1 MDGQVEPP
9 NKSSSENGVDGGD
22 GARLVGPPNRARTSE
37 RARGRAAALL
47 NTRLAEG
54 VHQPFL
60 HSLHRF
66 QGSMTT
72 LRQLNRKLTSTVA
85 NWPDEIMEEF
95 REAIQGYAPEQQK
108 SLLELAAKASLPL
121 LSGTLIFRAKQ
132 QSDSEGSTE
141 QEAEQEDD
149 VAEAWQVVADRMD
162 GDMGAAYEVLHLLYM
177 RSTTPELA
185 QTFHRSLLVSAVAA
199 LDVLLLELISRFYL
213 LRPEVLGGEATF
225 TLEDL
230 SAFSD
235 LSEARAD
242 AVEKKADSV
251 VRSGLEG
258 WVKWLKERKIDL
270 KTHCADFA
278 RFVEIVQR
286 RHIAVHNDGRVSR
299 AYLKKINE
307 LGGTTEGTP
316 ELGTRLSI
324 NAEYLDAALDEL
336 EAVGN
341 LVTGAVWTK
350 ALDDAE
356 EVVIFELYVRS
367 YDLLL
372 AERWLPTARIC
383 TMARQRLKP
392 EDDLYLIHLVN
403 AWLSRK
409 RMGEDITSEVQD
421 WPTKTLGTRFQAA
434 QAALLDDNDKLDELI
449 RKCLR
454 AGDLGIEEAW
464 EWPLFADFRKL
475 DRWQDIVSSFAKGA
489 D

>member
-1 MDGQVEPP
+1 
-9 NKSSSENGVDGGD
+9 
-22 GARLVGPPNRARTSE
+22 
-37 RARGRAAALL
+37 
-47 NTRLAEG
+47 
-54 VHQPFL
+54 
-60 HSLHRF
+60 
-66 QGSMTT
+66 MTT
-72 LRQLNRKLTSTVA
+72 LRQLNRKLTPTVA

-95 REAIQGYAPEQQK
+95 AKAIQGYSPEQQK
-108 SLLELAAKASLPL
+108 GLLELASKASLPL
-121 LSGTLIFRAKQ
+121 LSGNLVFRARPQ
-132 QSDSEGSTE
+132 TGQTNSEKGT
-141 QEAEQEDD
+141 EQEDD
-149 VAEAWQVVADRMD
+149 VAEAWQLVADQMD

-185 QTFHRSLLVSAVAA
+185 QTFHRSLLISAVAA
-199 LDVLLLELISRFYL
+199 LDVLLLDLIGHFYL
-213 LRPEVLGGEATF
+213 LRPEALGGEASF

-242 AVEKKADSV
+242 AAEKKADSV
-251 VRSGLEG
+251 VRGGLES
-258 WVKWLKERKIDL
+258 WAKWLKERKIDL

-299 AYLKKINE
+299 TYLAKLDE
-307 LGGTTEGTP
+307 LGGATEGIP

-324 NAEYLDAALDEL
+324 DAGYLDAALDEL
-336 EAVGN
+336 ETVGN
-341 LVTGAVWTK
+341 LVAGAVWTK
-350 ALDDAE
+350 SLDDSE

-372 AERWLPTARIC
+372 AERWLPPARIC
-383 TMARQRLKP
+383 TMAKQRLRP

-409 RMGEDITSEVQD
+409 RMGEDITSEVQE
-421 WPTKTLGTRFQAA
+421 WSTNTLNARYQAA
-434 QAALLDDNDKLDELI
+434 QAALLDDSDKLDELI

-464 EWPLFADFRKL
+464 EWPLFADFRKSN
-475 DRWQDIVSSFAKGA
+475 RWQEIVSSFTNESE
-489 D
+489 